1 MDYKLKDKWSNSNLD
16 FTQETE
22 AHGSLLKVLGLVWRP
37 DTDDFVF
44 DSKHLMN
51 ILKGKDNT
59 KRSVLR
65 SSAQI
70 FDPIG
75 FLTPFTIRVKCL
87 FQEMWRQGLGW
98 DEELPPELSQ
108 AWQQWCMELPQIH
121 QIVIPRWYGT
131 NELSEQSQVLHVFTD
146 ASEKAYGAVGYLQG
160 QTSAVTR
167 LVASKSRVAA
177 IETITLPR
185 LELMGALIGARLAS
199 NLLKALNLQP
209 TQLYMW
215 SDSMIVIYWIRSS
228 AQKWKQFVANR
239 VVEIQQLTPPEL
251 WSHCN
256 GKMNPADLITRGQSA
271 SKLKEDDLWWSGPPF
286 LKSEPPIKEPE
297 FKKEG
302 LLEQEVNVELKA
314 RRVTVQFSN
323 SETLSDP
330 ILQLEKYS
338 KLQTVLRVTA
348 WIKRFVFN
356 CRSKEKRTGELTA
369 EELSHAEAFWI
380 HTAQVCSFDKE
391 ISEIKTGQNVH
402 KRTQKSESLNLSWTH
417 GYYVLVVGCI
427 SQT

>member
-1 MDYKLKDKWSNSNLD
+1 MAAANMNLCKWTTNSPELKDKWSNSNLD
-16 FTQETE
+16 FTQETK
-22 AHGSLLKVLGLVWRP
+22 AHGGVLKVLGLVWRP

-44 DSKHLMN
+44 DLKHLMN
-51 ILKGKDNT
+51 IIKGKDNT

-98 DEELPPELSQ
+98 DEELSPELSQ

-121 QIVIPRWYGT
+121 QIIIPRWYGT

-160 QTSAVTR
+160 QTTEGETVTR
-167 LVASKSRVAA
+167 LVASKSRVAP
-177 IETITLPR
+177 IKTITLPR

-228 AQKWKQFVANR
+228 AQKWKRFVANR

-286 LKSEPPIKEPE
+286 LKSEPQIKEPE

-338 KLQTVLRVTA
+338 KLQTAKSFTQTMPRLS
-348 WIKRFVFN
+348 N
-356 CRSKEKRTGELTA
+356 ELT
-369 EELSHAEAFWI
+369 
-380 HTAQVCSFDKE
+380 
-391 ISEIKTGQNVH
+391 KTS
-402 KRTQKSESLNLSWTH
+402 KSCGKL
-417 GYYVLVVGCI
+417 
-427 SQT
+427 